1 MPKACMEKQMKKGM
15 TKVQAR
21 KICYPKTSKMIETG
35 KKYGLIKEMEP
46 PSKPTKKTAKRRKG
60 GKLGRDY

>member
-21 KICYPKTSKMIETG
+21 KICYPKTSKMIEAG
-35 KKYGLIKEMEP
+35 KKYGLVKEM
-46 PSKPTKKTAKRRKG
+46 PSPAKRKSVKSKKKETQKG
-60 GKLGRDY
+60 Y